1 MPTSYTPPSER
12 LWWNEPIERTEILWI
27 VIAFAWCLFMFY
39 YMIAW
44 HWTGKQNLANE
55 AYKITP
61 EAYGKKVQ
69 AMVEQYTVRK
79 ETEQNIP
86 VVRPPAGSDV
96 YLAGSLWQWR
106 PLLELEKGKSYRLHV
121 SSLDWMHGF
130 SLQPEN
136 INLQVLPGYE
146 MVITVTPNKTG
157 TNTIMCNEYCGIGH
171 HTMLGKIYVK

>member
-1 MPTSYTPPSER
+1 MP
-12 LWWNEPIERTEILWI
+12 
-27 VIAFAWCLFMFY
+27 
-39 YMIAW
+39 
-44 HWTGKQNLANE
+44 
-55 AYKITP
+55 
-61 EAYGKKVQ
+61 
-69 AMVEQYTVRK
+69 
-79 ETEQNIP
+79 
-86 VVRPPAGSDV
+86 RPPAGSDV
-96 YLAGSLWQWR
+96 SLAGSLWQWR

-157 TNTIMCNEYCGIGH
+157 TNTVMCNEYCGIGH

>member
-12 LWWNEPIERTEILWI
+12 LWWNEPIERTEIIWI

-55 AYKITP
+55 AYKISP

>member
-136 INLQVLPGYE
+136 IDLQVLPGYE

-157 TNTIMCNEYCGIGH
+157 TNTVMCNEYCGIGH

>member
-157 TNTIMCNEYCGIGH
+157 TNTVMCNEYCGIGH

>member
-61 EAYGKKVQ
+61 EAYGKKGQ
-69 AMVEQYTVRK
+69 AMVEQYTARK

-86 VVRPPAGSDV
+86 VGRPPAGGGGD
-96 YLAGSLWQWR
+96 
-106 PLLELEKGKSYRLHV
+106 
-121 SSLDWMHGF
+121 
-130 SLQPEN
+130 
-136 INLQVLPGYE
+136 PG
-146 MVITVTPNKTG
+146 
-157 TNTIMCNEYCGIGH
+157 
-171 HTMLGKIYVK
+171 